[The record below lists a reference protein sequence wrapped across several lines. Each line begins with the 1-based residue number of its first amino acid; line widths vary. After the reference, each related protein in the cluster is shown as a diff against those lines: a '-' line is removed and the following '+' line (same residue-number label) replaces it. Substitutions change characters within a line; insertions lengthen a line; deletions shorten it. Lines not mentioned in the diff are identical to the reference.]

1 MPRYFPHMP
10 IDLSGVAGDGSISDA
25 ELISGFATLMAAM
38 RTRGIIRTKNVVGD
52 LGEWYAKHIY
62 STLGPRGPIFLL
74 KTNNRDVDAK
84 DASGSTYSIKAAS
97 LSSTRTSAFNF
108 SKDHVASYRI
118 FDYLV
123 VVRVD
128 DSFQLHSV
136 YEFSWDKFWSLKR
149 WNVRQKAWFLP
160 LTKLAFASGST
171 VFSKLGCH

>member
-1 MPRYFPHMP
+1 MLF
-10 IDLSGVAGDGSISDA
+10 DLSHVAGDASISDA

-38 RTRGIIRTKNVVGD
+38 RTRGIIRTKNVVGE

-62 STLGPRGPIFLL
+62 STYGPRGPIFLL
-74 KTNNRDVDAK
+74 EKNKKDVDAK
-84 DASGSTYSIKAAS
+84 DASGAIYSIKAAS
-97 LSSTRTSAFNF
+97 LSSSRTSAFHF

-123 VVRVD
+123 FVRVD
-128 DSFQLHSV
+128 DSLQLQCV

-160 LTKLAFASGST
+160 LTKLVFESGFR
-171 VFSKLGCH
+171 VFPKLEGH